1 MWAHT
6 PLKARCVAFAN
17 FLFLTTYSDE
27 RNHDNGDTQNG
38 VWVSFK
44 TEGFLESL
52 FTLIGID
59 ERSARSHYAVVAIGE
74 VGVVNPC
81 A

>member
-1 MWAHT
+1 MIQQWRNEQKTGRKGASDYY
-6 PLKARCVAFAN
+6 R
-17 FLFLTTYSDE
+17 DE

-59 ERSARSHYAVVAIGE
+59 ERSARSHYALRGDW
-74 VGVVNPC
+74 GSWSC
-81 A
+81 